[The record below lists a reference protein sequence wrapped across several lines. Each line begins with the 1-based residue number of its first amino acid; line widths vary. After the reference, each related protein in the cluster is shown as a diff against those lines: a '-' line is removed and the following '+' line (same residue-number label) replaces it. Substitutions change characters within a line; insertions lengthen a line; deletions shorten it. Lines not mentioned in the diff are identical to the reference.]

1 MKKSNKIGG
10 ILRQRKKKTNCVH
23 VHALYIEHAGAKKGG
38 GGEK

>member
-10 ILRQRKKKTNCVH
+10 ILRQRKKNCVH

-38 GGEK
+38 GGGEK